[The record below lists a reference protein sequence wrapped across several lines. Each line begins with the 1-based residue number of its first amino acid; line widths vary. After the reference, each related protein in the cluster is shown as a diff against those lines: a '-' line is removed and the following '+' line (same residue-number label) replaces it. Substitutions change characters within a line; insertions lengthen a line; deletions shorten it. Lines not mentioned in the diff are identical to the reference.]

1 MSADGIA
8 EKITQKLTWED
19 LDQSA
24 IRQLIKL
31 AKQEDLEGWG
41 LAIPPAQF
49 GDVTSQAIQSGNE
62 PASAHLIAREKLV
75 VCGLHLVQLVMDT
88 YGNGAT
94 FKPLVQDGAICAS
107 GRCLGTLA
115 GPARLLL
122 ESERILLNFLQ
133 RLSGVAS
140 STRSYVDAMGDTP
153 TRLLDTRKTTPGYRV
168 LEKYAVACGGGYNH
182 RIGLFDR
189 VILKDNHLAADKA
202 SHGQALAEL
211 VLSVRNKWPEMVIEL
226 EVDAINQIPPALGS
240 GADVFLLDNFTRDEL
255 IEAIQLIGGAAATE
269 ASGGITM
276 ESLAEL
282 SLIGLDFISTG
293 ATIHKSTW
301 KDIAL
306 DWEI

>member
-1 MSADGIA
+1 MSTNRIA
-8 EKITQKLTWED
+8 EKITQKLTWDD

-41 LAIPPAQF
+41 LAISPAQF
-49 GDVTSQAIQSGNE
+49 GDVTSQAIQSGN
-62 PASAHLIAREKLV
+62 
-75 VCGLHLVQLVMDT
+75 
-88 YGNGAT
+88 GAT
-94 FKPLVQDGAICAS
+94 FKPLVQDGTKCAS
-107 GRCLGTLA
+107 GSCLGTLT
-115 GPARLLL
+115 GPTRLLL

-133 RLSGVAS
+133 RLSGIAS

-168 LEKYAVACGGGYNH
+168 LEKYAVVCGGGYNH

-189 VILKDNHLAADKA
+189 VMLKDNHLAADKA

-211 VLSVRNKWPEMVIEL
+211 VQSVRNKWPEMIIEL

-240 GADVFLLDNFTRDEL
+240 GADVFLLDNFTREEL
-255 IEAIQLIGGAAATE
+255 IEAIQLIGDAAATE

-282 SLIGLDFISTG
+282 SSIGLDFISTG